1 MVISSNFVFVKKRLL
16 YLLIFSIIFFNLSN
30 FKRIYNEFNRNDIYE
45 FKSFPWINEDILKKR
60 NIYNAEE
67 KKIFLIY
74 EKFKGK

>member
-1 MVISSNFVFVKKRLL
+1 M
-16 YLLIFSIIFFNLSN
+16 
-30 FKRIYNEFNRNDIYE
+30 RIYNEFSRNDIYV

-67 KKIFLIY
+67 KKNFLIY